1 LLSSTTVCTSVL
13 HEAKTVIMPQPAH
26 TSIGIDSHSTRE

>member
-1 LLSSTTVCTSVL
+1 MRVL
-13 HEAKTVIMPQPAH
+13 QEAKTVIMPQPAH